1 MGTRSLGMLAAALL
15 LLTACSDGESPD
27 AAGEATPPSATVTEA
42 TDEPATEP
50 VATPELDS
58 VAVIGHSG
66 ATGTMSDPDNPFN
79 NAYENSWATGDNP
92 EVRSIYHRL
101 LATHPAL
108 EGHNYNAAVNG
119 SRVSDLPGQVE
130 DLVESV
136 EVVPD
141 LVLIQSIDNDM
152 RCDGTDDENY
162 RPFARTLDRAM
173 TQLEREFP
181 GVRTFFVSQW
191 ADAATWAAWAQHVP
205 LHVADYSGTGPCDV
219 FDGKGRPRRAGIVGT
234 QRISE
239 GYWAEIERVCARHA
253 GCATDGFAENRE
265 FIPVDEDLS
274 VDMNHLSVAGHAKYA
289 AIAWKA
295 LPKEIKDAP

>member
-1 MGTRSLGMLAAALL
+1 
-15 LLTACSDGESPD
+15 
-27 AAGEATPPSATVTEA
+27 
-42 TDEPATEP
+42 
-50 VATPELDS
+50 
-58 VAVIGHSG
+58 
-66 ATGTMSDPDNPFN
+66 
-79 NAYENSWATGDNP
+79 
-92 EVRSIYHRL
+92 
-101 LATHPAL
+101 
-108 EGHNYNAAVNG
+108 
-119 SRVSDLPGQVE
+119 
-130 DLVESV
+130 
-136 EVVPD
+136 
-141 LVLIQSIDNDM
+141 
-152 RCDGTDDENY
+152 
-162 RPFARTLDRAM
+162 M

-181 GVRTFFVSQW
+181 GVRTFFVSQG